1 MTLLRPHGLQPA
13 RLLCPWGFPA
23 KKTGA
28 GCHLLL
34 QGIFPTQGSN
44 PRPLHWQVNSLPLS
58 HQGSPFKKGICLK
71 ILFSPHIPQRSYFIG
86 EEMEV
91 QKTCGQN
98 HRISSLQNSDQVFF
112 SVYQEVSLWENRL
125 KKKKGLK
132 ILISA
137 NTTLGG
143 SDGKEGACS
152 AGDSGWV
159 GKCPWSR
166 EWQLTPVFLPGGCH
180 GQEDPGRPRGRKGS
194 DMTERLTHTQ
204 QEI

>member
-1 MTLLRPHGLQPA
+1 MA
-13 RLLCPWGFPA
+13 RITELVLCRTQTKFFFLYIRRYLCG
-23 KKTGA
+23 KTD
-28 GCHLLL
+28 L
-34 QGIFPTQGSN
+34 
-44 PRPLHWQVNSLPLS
+44 
-58 HQGSPFKKGICLK
+58 
-71 ILFSPHIPQRSYFIG
+71 
-86 EEMEV
+86 
-91 QKTCGQN
+91 
-98 HRISSLQNSDQVFF
+98 
-112 SVYQEVSLWENRL
+112 
-125 KKKKGLK
+125 KKKGLK

>member
-1 MTLLRPHGLQPA
+1 MTVNIFSSVGQIVSVATSMWHQNSLCCCLVAKSCLPLLRPHGLQPA

-44 PRPLHWQVNSLPLS
+44 PRPLHWQVNPLPLS

-125 KKKKGLK
+125 KKKKAWK
-132 ILISA
+132 S
-137 NTTLGG
+137 
-143 SDGKEGACS
+143 S
-152 AGDSGWV
+152 
-159 GKCPWSR
+159 
-166 EWQLTPVFLPGGCH
+166 F
-180 GQEDPGRPRGRKGS
+180 RPI
-194 DMTERLTHTQ
+194 Q
-204 QEI
+204 P